1 MHYQGGKYRFIKHI
15 TPIIQAELLPPI
27 AGIDTPCRERSA
39 AQQRRPFH
47 TLPSTFHTPSLRS
60 HPHFPFR

>member
-27 AGIDTPCRERSA
+27 AGIDTLHSLFILSSSA
-39 AQQRRPFH
+39 IA
-47 TLPSTFHTPSLRS
+47 
-60 HPHFPFR
+60 PHRGD

>member
-27 AGIDTPCRERSA
+27 ARIDTATVRTRK
-39 AQQRRPFH
+39 
-47 TLPSTFHTPSLRS
+47 LR
-60 HPHFPFR
+60 HPIAPHRGD

>member
-27 AGIDTPCRERSA
+27 AGIDINSSVAYTAHSA
-39 AQQRRPFH
+39 IA
-47 TLPSTFHTPSLRS
+47 
-60 HPHFPFR
+60 PHCGD

>member
-27 AGIDTPCRERSA
+27 AGIDITDCS
-39 AQQRRPFH
+39 
-47 TLPSTFHTPSLRS
+47 
-60 HPHFPFR
+60 

>member
-27 AGIDTPCRERSA
+27 AGIDTFCFQTSISSVTIA
-39 AQQRRPFH
+39 
-47 TLPSTFHTPSLRS
+47 
-60 HPHFPFR
+60 PHRGD

>member
-27 AGIDTPCRERSA
+27 AGIDTNSCA
-39 AQQRRPFH
+39 H
-47 TLPSTFHTPSLRS
+47 
-60 HPHFPFR
+60 